1 MKRIISPQ
9 VSRTMILGDDS
20 VMESDEPKH
29 LEAENVVLGVPSS
42 PPKDVPPKELF
53 GSNLKNLNGYREMRK
68 KIKLQRLEAEFISQ
82 TSNMLTLFHTKEKH
96 YDYKCVQYIVQLAE
110 DYFVSHPKLGE
121 IKERAVIA
129 SIKKFYN
136 DDEELVKSIIQMVLP
151 SIKRSTFLRR
161 TANNVVFFC
170 PQSCPYCSP
179 NRSSNY
185 EPNRAN
191 NYNNFVK

>member
-20 VMESDEPKH
+20 VLEKEEPISVVN
-29 LEAENVVLGVPSS
+29 EVLGEQSEVS
-42 PPKDVPPKELF
+42 PPKEVPPKELF

-82 TSNMLTLFHTKEKH
+82 TSSMLNLFHTNEKH

-121 IKERAVIA
+121 VKERAVIA

-136 DDEELVKSIIQMVLP
+136 DDDELVKSIIQMVLP
-151 SIKRSTFLRR
+151 SIKKSTFMRR
-161 TANNVVFFC
+161 TVNNVVFFL
-170 PQSCPYCSP
+170 S
-179 NRSSNY
+179 
-185 EPNRAN
+185 AI
-191 NYNNFVK
+191 VLVLLGK

>member
-20 VMESDEPKH
+20 VLEKEEPISVVN
-29 LEAENVVLGVPSS
+29 EVLGDPSEVS
-42 PPKDVPPKELF
+42 PPKEVPPKELF

-82 TSNMLTLFHTKEKH
+82 TSSMLNLFHTNEKH

-121 IKERAVIA
+121 LKERAVIA

-136 DDEELVKSIIQMVLP
+136 DDDELVKSIIQMVLP
-151 SIKRSTFLRR
+151 SIKKSTFMRR
-161 TANNVVFFC
+161 TVNNVVFFL
-170 PQSCPYCSP
+170 S
-179 NRSSNY
+179 
-185 EPNRAN
+185 AI
-191 NYNNFVK
+191 VLVLLGK

>member
-20 VMESDEPKH
+20 VIMEKEEPKH
-29 LEAENVVLGVPSS
+29 SFESEGLGVPQEV
-42 PPKDVPPKELF
+42 PPKEVPCKEVPPKELF

-68 KIKLQRLEAEFISQ
+68 KIKLERLEAEFIQQ
-82 TSNMLTLFHTKEKH
+82 TSSMLNLFHTKEKH

-121 IKERAVIA
+121 IKERAVVA

-136 DDEELVKSIIQMVLP
+136 DDDELVKSIIQMVLP
-151 SIKRSTFLRR
+151 SIKKSTLMRR
-161 TANNVVFFC
+161 TANNVVFFL
-170 PQSCPYCSP
+170 SAIVSILLG
-179 NRSSNY
+179 
-185 EPNRAN
+185 
-191 NYNNFVK
+191 K

>member
-20 VMESDEPKH
+20 VMEKEEPRYQSKDISV
-29 LEAENVVLGVPSS
+29 ENVGLAIPS
-42 PPKDVPPKELF
+42 DVPPKELF

-82 TSNMLTLFHTKEKH
+82 TSSMLNLFHTKEKH

-121 IKERAVIA
+121 IKERAVVA

-151 SIKRSTFLRR
+151 SIKKSTLMRRSV
-161 TANNVVFFC
+161 NNIVFFL
-170 PQSCPYCSP
+170 SAIVSILLG
-179 NRSSNY
+179 
-185 EPNRAN
+185 
-191 NYNNFVK
+191 K

>member
-20 VMESDEPKH
+20 VMENEEPKH
-29 LEAENVVLGVPSS
+29 LEADNVVLGVLE
-42 PPKDVPPKELF
+42 PPKDNPLKDVPPKQLF

-82 TSNMLTLFHTKEKH
+82 TSSMLTLFHTKEKH

-110 DYFVSHPKLGE
+110 DYFVSHSKLGE

-161 TANNVVFFC
+161 SANNVVFFL
-170 PQSCPYCSP
+170 SAIVSILLG
-179 NRSSNY
+179 
-185 EPNRAN
+185 
-191 NYNNFVK
+191 K